1 MRVSE
6 VETYEESIVRA
17 SEVGNYEEPTGHPNL
32 WNMRT
37 VMMDN
42 GVIPQTMAEV
52 NDQVAMLKGRG
63 VETPV
68 EVVLRETIKR
78 GLQEMFDEKLD
89 GNYYSIEWVDE
100 KFDVFSL
107 GHEFEGSV
115 EPNGETF
122 AQDFEKNAATTWDYL
137 DDQAQKL
144 VGR

>member
-1 MRVSE
+1 
-6 VETYEESIVRA
+6 
-17 SEVGNYEEPTGHPNL
+17 
-32 WNMRT
+32 
-37 VMMDN
+37 MMDN

-115 EPNGETF
+115 EPVGETF